1 MIEHTKKAKIELD
14 TVESTAIRDMLYSS
28 MDEKQLHEA
37 VYRRRLKGEIVK
49 HAEDGG
55 IEPDAVKSTAR
66 RGNVPT
72 KEDYITALVEAQIAP
87 EQDWL
92 PVPRPNRIDYVKR
105 LVEDGIAP
113 PQEWV
118 AWIDDAEFDKTLVI
132 DARGSE
138 YMVH

>member
-1 MIEHTKKAKIELD
+1 M
-14 TVESTAIRDMLYSS
+14 
-28 MDEKQLHEA
+28 
-37 VYRRRLKGEIVK
+37 
-49 HAEDGG
+49 
-55 IEPDAVKSTAR
+55 
-66 RGNVPT
+66 PT

-118 AWIDDAEFDKTLVI
+118 AWIDDAEFDKTLLL
-132 DARGSE
+132 DARSSV
-138 YMVH
+138 YMVD